1 MEIFLQPSSF
11 FFSVI
16 LTTYI
21 FILPLLKV
29 VCRNFEGK
37 IKSSHPTWNSQIYFS
52 ELSRMTLMIRQPVST
67 CPSLPPAIHTL
78 PLCQLTQNLLTA
90 FQDGAASS
98 SLCVIYFNDFIV
110 LSVRCLWG
118 LQTIF
123 PCGDQ
128 MRQVGQVLFS
138 FASEKTN
145 PLKKG
150 HLLSRVAKL
159 V

>member
-1 MEIFLQPSSF
+1 M
-11 FFSVI
+11 
-16 LTTYI
+16 
-21 FILPLLKV
+21 

-52 ELSRMTLMIRQPVST
+52 ELSRMTLMISQPVSI
-67 CPSLPPAIHTL
+67 CPSPPPAIHTL
-78 PLCQLTQNLLTA
+78 PLCQLAQNLLTA
-90 FQDGAASS
+90 FQDGTVTL
-98 SLCVIYFNDFIV
+98 SLRVIYFNDFIV

-118 LQTIF
+118 LQPTS

-138 FASEKTN
+138 FAAEKTN
-145 PLKKG
+145 PSKKG
-150 HLLSRVAKL
+150 HLVSRVAQL